1 MTATSIWD
9 PRFLVFADRLHHWFR
24 RLVEEI
30 IEPEMAE
37 FFGCGEKEKKGERLQ
52 SPTSSSNHRRRFLS
66 IHMGL
71 PRLRIC

>member
-37 FFGCGEKEKKGERLQ
+37 FFGCGEKEKKESAYNRL
-52 SPTSSSNHRRRFLS
+52 H
-66 IHMGL
+66 L
-71 PRLRIC
+71 PRTTDGGS